1 MLIGTVA
8 HEGKRSRLPLFCA
21 LVFPYVRYLVSV
33 HYPCAL
39 PSVLKSVTRRR
50 DTVRRAQPTPIALC
64 CLDSKGS
71 YRNRSPARS
80 CVCALLSS
88 TLTSM
93 PHPSR
98 LLFIVVAVV
107 HRGDAGAACL
117 QIYRPLRISLQSIS
131 SDEGASSTS
140 PVHSRTGTQGD
151 KTLTGDFAGEG
162 LAGDTA
168 SCCATISGESDE
180 P

>member
-1 MLIGTVA
+1 MRVNEVDYHYFVRFGLSLCTLSRIRALSVCSTIRAKIRHACVTGHRAVCY
-8 HEGKRSRLPLFCA
+8 SRL
-21 LVFPYVRYLVSV
+21 
-33 HYPCAL
+33 
-39 PSVLKSVTRRR
+39 
-50 DTVRRAQPTPIALC
+50 QPTPIALC

-98 LLFIVVAVV
+98 LLFIVVAAV